1 MREGNVAAV
10 GTISSDPSGYRSSN
24 CAMSGIYDG
33 DARAMPEGWSR
44 PDFDDD
50 AWEAVAIGERDLET
64 LAAPDGPPITRVM
77 SVAPVSIERRAADR
91 LMVDFGQNLVGR
103 IEFSASGSRG
113 DVVRIRHAEVLQKG
127 ELFTRPLR
135 TARATDSYIFAGK
148 GTTPVGTTAEVSLPD
163 GSMIEL
169 APGIAEHSVRM
180 PISEDGAPCSCQQTS
195 PTVPAD

>member
-1 MREGNVAAV
+1 VVV
-10 GTISSDPSGYRSSN
+10 GS
-24 CAMSGIYDG
+24 
-33 DARAMPEGWSR
+33 
-44 PDFDDD
+44 
-50 AWEAVAIGERDLET
+50 RDLET

-180 PISEDGAPCSCQQTS
+180 PIAEGGAFCSCQQTS